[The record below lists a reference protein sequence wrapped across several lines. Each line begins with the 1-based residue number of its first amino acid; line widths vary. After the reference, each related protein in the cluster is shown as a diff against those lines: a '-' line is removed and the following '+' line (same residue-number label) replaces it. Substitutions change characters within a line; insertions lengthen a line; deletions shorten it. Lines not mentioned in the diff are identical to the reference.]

1 MKEGVKMNT
10 IIVYYSKHHGNTKK
24 LVDAIK
30 EKYGITAVD
39 ILNKEQAELEKADII
54 GIASGIYAGSFA
66 KPLLKYLSKNLPE
79 GKRVFFI
86 STSAGPKPGY
96 EKSIRA
102 LTDSRSCE
110 YIGSYSCMGF
120 NTFGPTK
127 LFGGT
132 AKGHPTDEEING
144 AVSFFSGLLQK

>member
-1 MKEGVKMNT
+1 MKGDFNVKT
-10 IIVYYSKHHGNTKK
+10 VILYYSKHHGNTKK

-30 EKYGITAVD
+30 DKYDVTAVD
-39 ILNKEQAELEKADII
+39 ILKKEETDLVSADMI

-66 KPLLKYLSKNLPE
+66 KPLLRYLKENLPD

-96 EKSIRA
+96 EKTVKT
-102 LTDSRSCE
+102 LTDNKSCE
-110 YIGSYSCMGF
+110 FMGSYSCKGF

-132 AKGHPTDEEING
+132 AKGHPTEDEING
-144 AVSFFSGLLQK
+144 AVSFFEGLVKK